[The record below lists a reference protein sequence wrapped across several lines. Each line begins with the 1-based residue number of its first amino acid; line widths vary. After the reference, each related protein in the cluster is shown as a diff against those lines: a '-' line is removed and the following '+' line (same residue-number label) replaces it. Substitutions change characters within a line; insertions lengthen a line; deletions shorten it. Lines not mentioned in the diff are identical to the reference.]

1 MRSRLAV
8 AVLATAISAVGCG
21 GGSDDDSAPA
31 PRTAFLDALATV
43 DAGEPVGAGI
53 GWIDADA
60 IREGAA
66 DPPETFS
73 RMAPALGPGG
83 GALFAALQPE
93 MAKVGVD
100 PYESGDAIS
109 IVASFTF
116 GVRLDRV
123 DPSGVKRIAAID
135 GKELKPETDG
145 WTRYDLADRGV
156 LPDSRLQKAADA
168 LSSHVGIGSGA
179 VVLSRADQARHDL
192 TLVEH
197 PGDET
202 ASLQLAAECL
212 GDVVAARV
220 VPNNFTYISGVGP
233 DLFVMGARAPEG
245 DSPGQEVICGVDESA
260 DAVESYASALD
271 EQLAP
276 EAVDITTGK
285 PIGEVYDSANIDT
298 LGRNGVS
305 AARAVVTLADG
316 AEPGAVFRAFDTG
329 ALVTYFGLQGP
340 GSKSVVPVE

>member
-1 MRSRLAV
+1 MRLAV
-8 AVLATAISAVGCG
+8 AALALVVLAPGCG
-21 GGSDDDSAPA
+21 GDSSP
-31 PRTAFLDALATV
+31 PRTAFLDALGTV

-66 DPPETFS
+66 DPEETFT

-93 MAKVGVD
+93 MAKVGID

-116 GVRLDRV
+116 GVRVDGV
-123 DPSGVKRIAAID
+123 DPTEVEEIAASD

-145 WTRYDLADRGV
+145 WARYDLAERGV

-168 LSSHVGIGSGA
+168 LSSHVGIGDDA

-192 TLVEH
+192 TVAEN

-202 ASLQLAAECL
+202 PSLQLAAECL

-245 DSPGQEVICGVDESA
+245 DSPGQEVICGVDDSA
-260 DAVESYASALD
+260 GDVESYASAL
-271 EQLAP
+271 EERLAP
-276 EAVDITTGK
+276 EATDITTGK
-285 PIGEVYDSANIDT
+285 PIGDVYEAAEVDT
-298 LGRNGVS
+298 LERNGVS
-305 AARAVVTLADG
+305 AARAVVTLAKG

-340 GSKSVVPVE
+340 GSKSVVPVG